1 MRFDVIEKN
10 PDYCFRG
17 IGSNLERMLN
27 AMMIG
32 DSSDMDNSFY
42 QPLTEIRENDKEY
55 LIKVQLPGVKKE
67 DINIELDE
75 NAITISAE
83 HKFEEVKDNECVHS
97 SQFCYG
103 KFRKTIDLGRQID
116 TDHSECEYNNG
127 ILSIKLKKLVEKKE
141 TKKLMIK

>member
-1 MRFDVIEKN
+1 MRFDVIERN
-10 PDYCFRG
+10 PDYCFTG

-32 DSSDMDNSFY
+32 DSSDIENRFY

-55 LIKVQLPGVKKE
+55 LVKVQLPGVKKQ
-67 DINIELDE
+67 DINIELDDD
-75 NAITISAE
+75 AITISAE

-103 KFRKTIDLGRQID
+103 KFNKTLELGKKID
-116 TDHSECEYNNG
+116 TENSECEYNDG
-127 ILSIKLKKLVEKKE
+127 ILTIKLKKLTQKKE
-141 TKKLMIK
+141 AKKLTIK